1 MGRWVYVWKRPQC
14 FLETP
19 HSPLLLSPQTSISF
33 PLSTVCAFT
42 VLLWLMSLG
51 RGCSLQLSRSST
63 LNVPQGIILHTANWT
78 LNSYCLHEKPL
89 IQHILL
95 QVQALEE
102 KQSTLDSWWHH
113 QPSSFHLQLSPA
125 CPVFVTAIPS
135 TWNVFH
141 SWTPSNSHPSFTTQ
155 LQLAHERL
163 WRWLL
168 LLTLVNCQNLW
179 ENLASQFSF

>member
-19 HSPLLLSPQTSISF
+19 HSPLLLSPQTSCFF
-33 PLSTVCAFT
+33 PLSAVCAFT

-168 LLTLVNCQNLW
+168 LLTLVNRQNLW